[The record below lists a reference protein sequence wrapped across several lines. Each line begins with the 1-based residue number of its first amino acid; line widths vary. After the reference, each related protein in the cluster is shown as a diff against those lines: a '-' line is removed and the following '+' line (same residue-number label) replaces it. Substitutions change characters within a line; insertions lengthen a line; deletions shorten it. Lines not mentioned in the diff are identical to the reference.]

1 MTNFGELRRR
11 TANFSD
17 LRCTGERGELERETS
32 SGRGEWKRGSV
43 PFYRER
49 ERRRR
54 VGQGEESM
62 AGGPSRPLTRRF
74 QEKK

>member
-1 MTNFGELRRR
+1 MTNSGELRRR
-11 TANFSD
+11 TTNSGD

-32 SGRGEWKRGSV
+32 SGRGGWERGSV

-54 VGQGEESM
+54 VGQGEE
-62 AGGPSRPLTRRF
+62 
-74 QEKK
+74 